1 MFSEIVPA
9 MRLTTSDRRKLYE
22 LLERH
27 YEHVSWVQFEADL
40 LEKDAVI
47 VLRDASGLPCG
58 FSTQKVM
65 YITAD
70 GLAVRAIFSGDT
82 IIDPNHWGEQE
93 LGRAWCRYVGQVRA
107 VDPETPL
114 YWFLISKGYRTYLY
128 LPVFFKTYYP
138 ACAWPTPAAEQRI
151 LNALASAKFPE
162 DYDAERGLV
171 VFQESRGNLKPELAA
186 VPPHRLK
193 NQHVQFF
200 LSCNPTYSKG
210 TELVC
215 LAEISP
221 ENMRSYPARIL
232 EQEEAKTAAMQVESM
247 HA

>member
-1 MFSEIVPA
+1 MFSEIGSA
-9 MRLTTSDRRKLYE
+9 TRLSLDDRRKLYA

-27 YEHVSWVQFEADL
+27 YEHVSWPQFEADL
-40 LEKDAVI
+40 AEKDAVI
-47 VLRDASGLPCG
+47 VLRDASGTPCG

-65 YITAD
+65 HVTLD
-70 GLAVRAIFSGDT
+70 GISVRAIFSGDT

-93 LGRAWCRYVGQVRA
+93 LGRAWCHYVGQVRA
-107 VDPETPL
+107 ADPETPL

-128 LPVFFKTYYP
+128 LPVFFKAYYP
-138 ACAWPTPAAEQRI
+138 ACMWPTPVAEQRI
-151 LNALASAKFPE
+151 LNSLAHAKFPE
-162 DYDAERGLV
+162 DYDAGSGLV
-171 VFQESRGNLKPELAA
+171 IFPESRGNLKPELAA
-186 VPPHRLK
+186 VPQHRLK

-200 LSCNPTYSKG
+200 LSCNPSYSKG
-210 TELVC
+210 TELAC

-232 EQEEAKTAAMQVESM
+232 QEEEQRTAGLQVESI

>member
-65 YITAD
+65 HITAD
-70 GLAVRAIFSGDT
+70 GLAVSAIFSGDT

-200 LSCNPTYSKG
+200 LSCNPSYSQG
-210 TELVC
+210 TELTC

-232 EQEEAKTAAMQVESM
+232 QEEELKTAALQVESM

>member
-65 YITAD
+65 HITAD

-200 LSCNPTYSKG
+200 LSCNPSHSQG
-210 TELVC
+210 TELTC

-232 EQEEAKTAAMQVESM
+232 QEEELKTAALQVESM

>member
-1 MFSEIVPA
+1 VM
-9 MRLTTSDRRKLYE
+9 
-22 LLERH
+22 
-27 YEHVSWVQFEADL
+27 HVTVD
-40 LEKDAVI
+40 
-47 VLRDASGLPCG
+47 GLP
-58 FSTQKVM
+58 
-65 YITAD
+65 
-70 GLAVRAIFSGDT
+70 VRAIFSGDT
-82 IIDPNHWGEQE
+82 IIDPGHWGEQE

-107 VDPETPL
+107 ADPEIPL

-151 LNALASAKFPE
+151 LNALASAKFPD
-162 DYDAERGLV
+162 DYEPATGLV
-171 VFQESRGNLKPELAA
+171 VFPESRGNLKPELAA
-186 VPPHRLK
+186 VPTHRLK

-200 LSCNPTYSKG
+200 LCSNPSYAQG
-210 TELVC
+210 AELAC

-232 EQEEAKTAAMQVESM
+232 LEEELKTAGLQAESI

>member
-1 MFSEIVPA
+1 MLSEIVPA
-9 MRLTTSDRRKLYE
+9 TRLTMSDRRRLYE

-27 YEHVSWVQFEADL
+27 YEHVSWPQFEADL

-47 VLRDASGLPCG
+47 VLRDESGLPCG
-58 FSTQKVM
+58 FSTQKVIE
-65 YITAD
+65 ITVT
-70 GLAVRAIFSGDT
+70 GIPVRAIFSGDT

-93 LGRAWCRYVGQVRA
+93 LGRAWCRYVGRVRA
-107 VDPETPL
+107 ADPGTPL

-138 ACAWPTPAAEQRI
+138 ASAWSTPAAEQRI
-151 LNALASAKFPE
+151 LNALASTKFPE
-162 DYDAERGLV
+162 DYDAKNGLV
-171 VFQESRGNLKPELAA
+171 VFPESRGHLKPELAV

-200 LSCNPTYSKG
+200 LSSNPSYSEG
-210 TELVC
+210 TELAC

-232 EQEEAKTAAMQVESM
+232 QEEELKTAGLQVESV

>member
-1 MFSEIVPA
+1 MFSEIGPA
-9 MRLTTSDRRKLYE
+9 TALSWCDRRTLYE

-27 YEHVSWVQFEADL
+27 YEHVSWPQFEADL
-40 LEKDAVI
+40 AEKDAVI
-47 VLRDASGLPCG
+47 VLRDAKGLPCG

-65 YITAD
+65 HVTVD
-70 GLAVRAIFSGDT
+70 GLRVRAIFSGDT
-82 IIDPNHWGEQE
+82 IIDPGHWGEQE

-107 VDPETPL
+107 ADPETPL

-128 LPVFFKTYYP
+128 LPVFFKSYCP

-151 LNALASAKFPE
+151 LSALARAKFSD
-162 DYDAERGLV
+162 DYDARTGLV
-171 VFQESRGNLKPELAA
+171 VFPESRGNLKPELAV

-193 NQHVQFF
+193 NQHVHFF
-200 LSCNPTYSKG
+200 LSSNPSYSEG
-210 TELVC
+210 TELAC

-221 ENMRSYPARIL
+221 ANMRSYPARIL
-232 EQEEAKTAAMQVESM
+232 LEEELKTAALQFEST

>member
-1 MFSEIVPA
+1 MFSEIAPA
-9 MRLTTSDRRKLYE
+9 TRLTISDRRKLYE

-27 YEHVSWVQFEADL
+27 YEHVSWPQFEADL

-47 VLRDASGLPCG
+47 VLRDASGLLCG

-65 YITAD
+65 HITID
-70 GLAVRAIFSGDT
+70 GLPVRAIFSGDT
-82 IIDPNHWGEQE
+82 IIAPNHWGEQE

-107 VDPETPL
+107 AEPETPL

-138 ACAWPTPAAEQRI
+138 ACAWPTPAAAQRI
-151 LNALASAKFPE
+151 LKALASAKFPE
-162 DYDAERGLV
+162 DYDAESGLV

-200 LSCNPTYSKG
+200 LSCNPTYSEG
-210 TELVC
+210 TELTC

-232 EQEEAKTAAMQVESM
+232 QEEELKTAALQVESM

>member
-27 YEHVSWVQFEADL
+27 YEHVSWAQFEADL

-65 YITAD
+65 HITVD
-70 GLAVRAIFSGDT
+70 GLPVRAIFSGDT

-107 VDPETPL
+107 AEPETPL

-151 LNALASAKFPE
+151 LKALASAKFPE
-162 DYDAERGLV
+162 DYDAESGLV

>member
-1 MFSEIVPA
+1 MFSEIGPA
-9 MRLTTSDRRKLYE
+9 TRLSTSDRRTLYK

-27 YEHVSWVQFEADL
+27 YEHVSWAQFEADL
-40 LEKDAVI
+40 AEKDAVI
-47 VLRDASGLPCG
+47 VLRDASGIPCG

-65 YITAD
+65 HITVD
-70 GLAVRAIFSGDT
+70 GFPVRAIFSGDT

-93 LGRAWCRYVGQVRA
+93 LGRAWCRYVGQVRVA
-107 VDPETPL
+107 EPETPL

-138 ACAWPTPAAEQRI
+138 ACGWPTPAAEQHI
-151 LNALASAKFPE
+151 LNTLAREKFLE
-162 DYDAERGLV
+162 DYNAESGLV
-171 VFQESRGNLKPELAA
+171 VFPESRGNLKPELAV

-200 LSCNPTYSKG
+200 LSCNPRYAEG
-210 TELVC
+210 TELAC

-232 EQEEAKTAAMQVESM
+232 QEEELKTAGLQVESM

>member
-9 MRLTTSDRRKLYE
+9 TRLTMSDRRKLYQ
-22 LLERH
+22 LLGRH
-27 YEHVSWVQFEADL
+27 YEHVSWPQFDADL

-47 VLRDASGLPCG
+47 VLRDANGVLCG

-65 YITAD
+65 QIAVD
-70 GLAVRAIFSGDT
+70 GLPVRAIFSGDT

-107 VDPETPL
+107 AEPDTPL

-151 LNALASAKFPE
+151 LKALANAKFPQ
-162 DYDAERGLV
+162 DYDAASGLV

-200 LSCNPTYSKG
+200 LSCNPTYSEG
-210 TELVC
+210 TELAC

-232 EQEEAKTAAMQVESM
+232 QEEGLKTAALQVESM